1 LSDAGVQ
8 DLQKFGQN
16 IENGQKKN
24 SDKKVKARRHKSKK
38 LIEFIKKLKKKCYGA
53 ITKLSKIIIAGA
65 QQTNKQLHSIIRQIR
80 QWQQIK
86 STYLQ
91 VRQRQCVQYPC
102 YKLVETQKQHGN
114 KTIVIRK
121 RVPVK
126 LNDRSQQTIFRLP
139 SDFCEN
145 YNLENKGT
153 TGKHL
158 KKSIWDVPVKFE
170 EGKEKWKIFDF
181 WRNW

>member
-1 LSDAGVQ
+1 MSDVGVQ

-16 IENGQKKN
+16 IENDRKKN
-24 SDKKVKARRHKSKK
+24 PDKKVKARRHKSKK
-38 LIEFIKKLKKKCYGA
+38 LIESIKKLKKKCYGA

-65 QQTNKQLHSIIRQIR
+65 QQTNKQLYSTIRQIR
-80 QWQQIK
+80 QWQQIR

-91 VRQRQCVQYPC
+91 VRQRRCAQYPC
-102 YKLVETQKQHGN
+102 YKLVETRKQHRN

-126 LNDRSQQTIFRLP
+126 FNDKSQQTIFRLS

-145 YNLENKGT
+145 GNSENKET
-153 TGKHL
+153 TDKHL
-158 KKSIWDVPVKFE
+158 KKSIWDAPVKLE
-170 EGKEKWKIFDF
+170 EEKEKWKIFDF
-181 WRNW
+181 WGNW

>member
-1 LSDAGVQ
+1 MSDVGVQ

-16 IENGQKKN
+16 IENRRTKN
-24 SDKKVKARRHKSKK
+24 SDKKVKAKHYKSKK
-38 LIEFIKKLKKKCYGA
+38 LIEYIKNLKKKRYGA

-65 QQTNKQLHSIIRQIR
+65 QQMNKQLYSIIGQIR
-80 QWQQIK
+80 QWQQIR

-102 YKLVETQKQHGN
+102 YKLVETRKQHRN
-114 KTIVIRK
+114 KTIIIRK
-121 RVPVK
+121 RVPVNI
-126 LNDRSQQTIFRLP
+126 NDKSQQTIFRLP
-139 SDFCEN
+139 SDLCEN
-145 YNLENKGT
+145 YNSENKET

-158 KKSIWDVPVKFE
+158 KKSIWDVPVKLE
-170 EGKEKWKIFDF
+170 EGNKKWKIFDF